1 MIWQDTPPLRG
12 KYRTRLGGKMTRV
25 RGKEEEEKQRNTLN
39 QKMFKH
45 NTVYTEKYVWPEERL
60 LSPSRVLDRTS
71 DKSFLEKWRRKIGNE
86 EADRIVQHSIAVGK
100 SMHTY
105 LERKIKNKKGALLLA
120 GDPNIAMATKL
131 AKLIIKQGLKDKL
144 QEVWGVEAHLHFG
157 NYYRGIADLIGVYE
171 DEPCIIDF
179 KQKRKP
185 QLERY
190 DSIKNY
196 FTQMAAYGMAH
207 NRMCKTKIRK
217 GVVLIA
223 THDHK
228 FQTFT
233 IKGDAWRKHCR
244 DFLSRLRTCM
254 KED

>member
-1 MIWQDTPPLRG
+1 
-12 KYRTRLGGKMTRV
+12 
-25 RGKEEEEKQRNTLN
+25 
-39 QKMFKH
+39 MFKH
-45 NTVYTEKYVWPEERL
+45 NPVYTEKYTWPEERL
-60 LSPSRVLDRTS
+60 LSPSRILDRTS
-71 DKSFLEKWRRKIGNE
+71 DKSFLEKWRRKIGDE

-120 GDPNIAMATKL
+120 NDPNIAMATKF

-157 NYYRGIADLIGVYE
+157 NYYRGIADLIGIYE
-171 DEPCIIDF
+171 GEPCIVDF

-185 QLERY
+185 QLESY

-223 THDHK
+223 THDYK

>member
-1 MIWQDTPPLRG
+1 M
-12 KYRTRLGGKMTRV
+12 
-25 RGKEEEEKQRNTLN
+25 N

-45 NTVYTEKYVWPEERL
+45 NKIYLKNYGWPEERL
-60 LSPSRVLDRTS
+60 LSPSRILDRTS
-71 DKSFLEKWRRKIGNE
+71 DKSFLEKWRRKIGDE

-120 GDPNIAMATKL
+120 NDPNIAMATKF

-228 FQTFT
+228 FQKFVVE
-233 IKGDAWRKHCR
+233 GDAWRKHCR

-254 KED
+254 KEN

>member
-1 MIWQDTPPLRG
+1 
-12 KYRTRLGGKMTRV
+12 
-25 RGKEEEEKQRNTLN
+25 
-39 QKMFKH
+39 MFNH
-45 NTVYTEKYVWPEERL
+45 NTVYTEKYIWPEERL
-60 LSPSRVLDRTS
+60 LSPSRILDRTS

-86 EADRIVQHSIAVGK
+86 EADRIVAHSIAVGK

-131 AKLIIKQGLKDKL
+131 AELIIKKGLKGRL

-157 NYYRGIADLIGVYE
+157 NYYRGIADLIGIYE
-171 DEPCIIDF
+171 DAPCIIDF

-185 QLERY
+185 QLESY

-223 THDHK
+223 THDYK

>member
-1 MIWQDTPPLRG
+1 MPAQL
-12 KYRTRLGGKMTRV
+12 KKAA
-25 RGKEEEEKQRNTLN
+25 
-39 QKMFKH
+39 FKH
-45 NTVYTEKYVWPEERL
+45 NPIHTEKYIWPEERL

-71 DKSFLEKWRRKIGNE
+71 DKSFLEKWRKKIGDK

-105 LERKIKNKKGALLLA
+105 LEGKIKNEKGDILYDFNPNKKL
-120 GDPNIAMATKL
+120 ATKL
-131 AKLIIKQGLKDKL
+131 AKLIITKGLKDRL
-144 QEVWGVEAHLHFG
+144 QEVWGVEAYVHFG
-157 NYYRGIADLIGVYE
+157 NYYRGIADLVGVYE
-171 DEPCIIDF
+171 DEPCIVDF

-185 QLERY
+185 QLESY

-223 THDHK
+223 THDYK
-228 FQTFT
+228 FQKFVVE
-233 IKGDAWRKHCR
+233 GDAWRKHCR
-244 DFLSRLRTCM
+244 DFFSRLRTCM
-254 KED
+254 KEN

>member
-1 MIWQDTPPLRG
+1 M
-12 KYRTRLGGKMTRV
+12 
-25 RGKEEEEKQRNTLN
+25 
-39 QKMFKH
+39 
-45 NTVYTEKYVWPEERL
+45 
-60 LSPSRVLDRTS
+60 LSPSRILDRTS

-86 EADRIVQHSIAVGK
+86 EADRIVAHSIAVGK

-105 LERKIKNKKGALLLA
+105 LERIIKNKKGALLLA
-120 GDPNIAMATKL
+120 SDPNITTATKL
-131 AKLIIKQGLKDKL
+131 AKLIIQKGLKDKL

-157 NYYRGIADLIGVYE
+157 DYYRGIADLIGIYE

-185 QLERY
+185 QLEHY

-223 THDHK
+223 THDYK

-244 DFLSRLRTCM
+244 DFFSRLRTCM
-254 KED
+254 KDD

>member
-1 MIWQDTPPLRG
+1 M
-12 KYRTRLGGKMTRV
+12 
-25 RGKEEEEKQRNTLN
+25 
-39 QKMFKH
+39 
-45 NTVYTEKYVWPEERL
+45 
-60 LSPSRVLDRTS
+60 LSPSRILDRTS

-86 EADRIVQHSIAVGK
+86 EADRIVAHSIAVGK

-105 LERKIKNKKGALLLA
+105 LERIIKNKKGALLLA
-120 GDPNIAMATKL
+120 SDPNITTATKL
-131 AKLIIKQGLKDKL
+131 AKLIIQKGLKDKL

-157 NYYRGIADLIGVYE
+157 DYYRGIADLIGIYE

-185 QLERY
+185 QLESY

-223 THDHK
+223 THDYK

-244 DFLSRLRTCM
+244 DFFSRLRTCM

>member
-1 MIWQDTPPLRG
+1 M
-12 KYRTRLGGKMTRV
+12 KE
-25 RGKEEEEKQRNTLN
+25 KEEEEKQRSMLN

-45 NTVYTEKYVWPEERL
+45 NPIYKEKYVWPEERL
-60 LSPSRVLDRTS
+60 LSPSRVLNATS
-71 DKSFLEKWRRKIGNE
+71 DKSFLEKWRKRIGDE
-86 EADRIVQHSIAVGK
+86 EADRIVAHSIAVGK
-100 SMHTY
+100 SMHKY
-105 LERKIKNKKGALLLA
+105 LEGKIKNEKGDVLYNFNPNKKL
-120 GDPNIAMATKL
+120 ATKL
-131 AKLIIKQGLKDKL
+131 AKLIIRKGLKDKL
-144 QEVWGVEAHLHFG
+144 QEVWGVEAHVHFG
-157 NYYRGIADLIGVYE
+157 NYYRGIADLIGIYE
-171 DEPCIIDF
+171 DEPCIVDF
-179 KQKRKP
+179 KQKRKS
-185 QLERY
+185 QLESY

-223 THDHK
+223 THDYK

-233 IKGDAWRKHCR
+233 IKGDAWRRHCR

>member
-1 MIWQDTPPLRG
+1 M
-12 KYRTRLGGKMTRV
+12 
-25 RGKEEEEKQRNTLN
+25 
-39 QKMFKH
+39 
-45 NTVYTEKYVWPEERL
+45 

-86 EADRIVQHSIAVGK
+86 EADRIVQHSIAFVN

>member
-1 MIWQDTPPLRG
+1 M
-12 KYRTRLGGKMTRV
+12 
-25 RGKEEEEKQRNTLN
+25 
-39 QKMFKH
+39 
-45 NTVYTEKYVWPEERL
+45 
-60 LSPSRVLDRTS
+60 LSPSRILDRTS

-86 EADRIVQHSIAVGK
+86 EADRIVAHSIAVGK

-105 LERKIKNKKGALLLA
+105 LERIIKNKKGALLLA
-120 GDPNIAMATKL
+120 NDPNIATATKL
-131 AKLIIKQGLKDKL
+131 AKLIIQKGLKDKL

-157 NYYRGIADLIGVYE
+157 DYYRGIADLIGIYE

-185 QLERY
+185 QLEHY

-223 THDHK
+223 THDYK

-244 DFLSRLRTCM
+244 DFFSRLRTCM

>member
-1 MIWQDTPPLRG
+1 
-12 KYRTRLGGKMTRV
+12 
-25 RGKEEEEKQRNTLN
+25 
-39 QKMFKH
+39 MFNH
-45 NTVYTEKYVWPEERL
+45 NTVYTEKYIWPEERL
-60 LSPSRVLDRTS
+60 LSPSRILDRTS

-86 EADRIVQHSIAVGK
+86 EADRIVAHSIAVGK

-105 LERKIKNKKGALLLA
+105 LERKIKNKKGSLLLA

-131 AKLIIKQGLKDKL
+131 AELIIKKGLKGRL

-157 NYYRGIADLIGVYE
+157 NYYRGIADLIGIYE

-185 QLERY
+185 QLEHY

-223 THDHK
+223 THDRK

-244 DFLSRLRTCM
+244 DFLSRLKTCLN
-254 KED
+254 EN

>member
-1 MIWQDTPPLRG
+1 M
-12 KYRTRLGGKMTRV
+12 
-25 RGKEEEEKQRNTLN
+25 
-39 QKMFKH
+39 
-45 NTVYTEKYVWPEERL
+45 
-60 LSPSRVLDRTS
+60 LSPSRILDRTS

-86 EADRIVQHSIAVGK
+86 EADRIVAHSIAVGK

-105 LERKIKNKKGALLLA
+105 LERIIKNKKGALLLA
-120 GDPNIAMATKL
+120 SDPNITTATKL
-131 AKLIIKQGLKDKL
+131 AKLIIQKGLKDKL

-157 NYYRGIADLIGVYE
+157 DYYRGIADLIGIYE

-185 QLERY
+185 QLEHY

-223 THDHK
+223 THDYK

-244 DFLSRLRTCM
+244 DFFSRLRTCM

>member
-1 MIWQDTPPLRG
+1 MKEQ
-12 KYRTRLGGKMTRV
+12 
-25 RGKEEEEKQRNTLN
+25 EEEEKQRSILN

-45 NTVYTEKYVWPEERL
+45 NKTYLKNYGWPEARL
-60 LSPSRVLDRTS
+60 LSPSRILDRTS
-71 DKSFLEKWRRKIGNE
+71 DKSFLEKWRKKIGDE
-86 EADRIVQHSIAVGK
+86 EADRIVAHSIAVGK
-100 SMHTY
+100 SMHQY
-105 LERKIKNKKGALLLA
+105 LEGKIKNEKGDILYNFNPNKKL
-120 GDPNIAMATKL
+120 ATKL
-131 AKLIIKQGLKDKL
+131 AKLIIAKGLKDKL
-144 QEVWGVEAHLHFG
+144 QEVWGVEARVHFG
-157 NYYRGIADLIGVYE
+157 DYYRGIADLIGIYE

-185 QLERY
+185 QLEHY

-244 DFLSRLRTCM
+244 DFFSRLRTCM

>member
-1 MIWQDTPPLRG
+1 MKKNVWSKDGRRTVNMYPDNLKEVTF
-12 KYRTRLGGKMTRV
+12 KYNNK
-25 RGKEEEEKQRNTLN
+25 
-39 QKMFKH
+39 
-45 NTVYTEKYVWPEERL
+45 YIEKYVWPEERL
-60 LSPSRVLDRTS
+60 LSPSRILNATS
-71 DKSFLEKWRRKIGNE
+71 DKSFLEKWRKKIGNE
-86 EADRIVQHSIAVGK
+86 EADRIVAHSIAVGK
-100 SMHTY
+100 SMHKY
-105 LERKIKNKKGALLLA
+105 LETSIKKMSHISHTNLPPSTEENDKKIS
-120 GDPNIAMATKL
+120 KL
-131 AKLIIKQGLKDKL
+131 SMSLGEIILEKGLKNKL
-144 QEVWGVEAHLHFG
+144 QETWGIEAHLHFG
-157 NYYRGIADLIGVYE
+157 NYYRGIADLIGIYE

-185 QLERY
+185 QLEHY

-223 THDHK
+223 THDYK

-244 DFLSRLRTCM
+244 DFFSRLRTCM

>member
-1 MIWQDTPPLRG
+1 MQE
-12 KYRTRLGGKMTRV
+12 KYRIQLDGKMMKV
-25 RGKEEEEKQRNTLN
+25 KEKEEEEKQRSILN

-45 NTVYTEKYVWPEERL
+45 NSIYKEKYVWPEDRL
-60 LSPSRVLDRTS
+60 LSPSRVLNATS
-71 DKSFLEKWRRKIGNE
+71 DKSFLEKWRKRIGDE
-86 EADRIVQHSIAVGK
+86 EADRIVAHSIAVGK
-100 SMHTY
+100 GMHKY
-105 LERKIKNKKGALLLA
+105 LEGKIKNEKGDVLYNFNPNKKL
-120 GDPNIAMATKL
+120 ATKL
-131 AKLIIKQGLKDKL
+131 AKLIITKGLKNRL
-144 QEVWGVEAHLHFG
+144 QEVWGVEAHVHFG

-185 QLERY
+185 QLESY

-207 NRMCKTKIRK
+207 NRMCKTNIKK

-223 THDHK
+223 THDYK

-254 KED
+254 KEDQ

>member
-1 MIWQDTPPLRG
+1 MPTQL
-12 KYRTRLGGKMTRV
+12 K
-25 RGKEEEEKQRNTLN
+25 
-39 QKMFKH
+39 FKH
-45 NTVYTEKYVWPEERL
+45 NTVYKEKYSWPEERL

-71 DKSFLEKWRRKIGNE
+71 DKSFLEKWRKKIGDK
-86 EADRIVQHSIAVGK
+86 EADRIVAHSIAVGK

-105 LERKIKNKKGALLLA
+105 LEGKIKNEKGDILYNFNPNKKL
-120 GDPNIAMATKL
+120 ATKL
-131 AKLIIKQGLKDKL
+131 AKLIVKQGLKDKL
-144 QEVWGVEAHLHFG
+144 QEVWGVEARVHFG
-157 NYYRGIADLIGVYE
+157 NYYRGIADLIGIYE

-185 QLERY
+185 QLESY

-223 THDHK
+223 THDYK